1 MEEQT
6 SGDSELDGLQSLR
19 QPPEWKAI
27 VEEVGPRLRRHLASA
42 GLDPH
47 DVERLVQEVI
57 VELLR
62 VLT

>member
-1 MEEQT
+1 MEEQPT
-6 SGDSELDGLQSLR
+6 ELDGLQSLR

-42 GLDPH
+42 GLGLDPH
-47 DVERLVQEVI
+47 DVERVVQEVI